1 MHGYWLFIYV
11 IILSTFSHPNEFPK
25 YIKREEYNK
34 KKLFFC
40 VIIMLMLISFN
51 ALSAERLKLGTTTSV
66 DNSGLLKVLLPLFEK
81 MLNVRVDVI
90 AVGTG
95 KAMELGRN
103 GDVDLIFVHAKDAE
117 EQFVREGFGVNR
129 RAVMFNDFVILG
141 SASDPAGIK
150 GMKDAVLAVKKI
162 ASTESSFMSRGDNSG
177 THQREKMLWNEAKIS
192 PSGSW
197 YMESGQGMGATL
209 QMADEKETYVLCDR
223 GTYLAY
229 KSKIDLKVIVEG
241 DLKKLG
247 NPYSIIA
254 VNPAKHRHV
263 NYVYSMALIGWIT
276 SVEGQKIIGELK
288 TPSGELL
295 FQPTAIPMK

>member
-1 MHGYWLFIYV
+1 M
-11 IILSTFSHPNEFPK
+11 
-25 YIKREEYNK
+25 

-40 VIIMLMLISFN
+40 VIIMLMLISLN

-263 NYVYSMALIGWIT
+263 NHVYSMALIGWIT